1 MAQSSTFNSVR
12 VPGRGGGLDGSLR
25 VDTETGFTWKKQLA
39 GGGGA
44 RTVEVRAADVRAVD
58 WVRVTARARM
68 IVVRKKGEDEAPVRF
83 VGFRESDRATLEGL
97 LAPMCPGVT
106 MGDVEGSVKGH
117 NWGELALGDGEPTQ
131 LEFLVDGARAF
142 EVNLRDVCKA
152 TLRSPTDMEL
162 ELHHDDT
169 TQERDSLI
177 MASFHVPV
185 LNSYVEE
192 QDDGE
197 LTPAAVIVRSVLE
210 HADVGTGD
218 AGAPLAVF
226 EAGCL
231 VPRGRF
237 TVEMYP
243 SFMRMIGQTAEFKIQ
258 YASLYRMFILPKAN
272 MTQTYCIMS
281 LDPPIRKGLT
291 HYPHVMFLFHD
302 DAQAHIELEVDDEV
316 FAAINEKNGNKLQR
330 EYDGPLWEVFGKTLK
345 GVSGAKLTRQGG
357 FRSHSDGPAVRCSL
371 KSDQGYLYALEKCF
385 FYLEKPPTLIP
396 YDDVAYVEF
405 QRQAEGGSGRTIDM
419 SVVLRDSQARDT
431 TYQFRGIAKEE
442 HGILMEFL
450 SDHNVKVLDPSGRS
464 RGRAAVGADDVSM
477 DEEEDDSDEEEED
490 EDFKAGAD
498 DDDDDDDDD
507 DGAADDDDD
516 DSDDE
521 DSAGSG
527 SDEDAPPKK
536 KKKKSKK

>member
-1 MAQSSTFNSVR
+1 MAAEGMQSSTFNSVR

-25 VDTETGFTWKKQLA
+25 VDAKTGFTWKKQLA

-44 RTVEVRAADVRAVD
+44 RTVEVKADDVRAVD
-58 WVRVTARARM
+58 WVRVTARGCM
-68 IVVRKKGEDEAPVRF
+68 IVVRKKDENEAPVRF
-83 VGFRESDRATLEGL
+83 VGFRESDRSTLEEML
-97 LAPMCPGVT
+97 EPMCPGVK
-106 MGDVEGSVKGH
+106 MEDVDASVKGY
-117 NWGELALGDGEPTQ
+117 NWGELALVDGDPTQ
-131 LEFLVDGARAF
+131 LEFLVDGMRAF
-142 EVNLRDVCKA
+142 EMNLRDVCKA
-152 TLRSPTDMEL
+152 TVKSPTDMEL

-177 MASFHVPV
+177 MASFHVP
-185 LNSYVEE
+185 LQNSYVEE
-192 QDDGE
+192 EEDGE
-197 LTPAAVIVRSVLE
+197 ITPAAVLTRSVLE
-210 HADVGTGD
+210 YADVGTGD
-218 AGAPLAVF
+218 AGSPIAVF

-302 DAQAHIELEVDDEV
+302 DQQQSIELDVDDDV
-316 FAAINEKNGNKLQR
+316 FKAINEKNGNKLQR

-345 GVSGAKLTRQGG
+345 GLSGAKLTRQGG

-419 SVVLRDSQARDT
+419 SVVLRDSQTRDT

-442 HGILMEFL
+442 HTILMEFL
-450 SDHNVKVLDPSGRS
+450 SDHDVKVLDPSGKARS
-464 RGRAAVGADDVSM
+464 RANVDADDVM
-477 DEEEDDSDEEEED
+477 GDEEDSDEEEED

-498 DDDDDDDDD
+498 DDDDDDEGMDDD
-507 DGAADDDDD
+507 DDDDDDD
-516 DSDDE
+516 DSDDN
-521 DSAGSG
+521 DSDGSG

-536 KKKKSKK
+536 KKK